1 MKLLPKEGK
10 KKKEKNKNV
19 KAEKRRFPL
28 NSYNSLTGSSG
39 SSRYPR
45 LAGGCPAPPCLCTR
59 LSERRFALKSQE
71 FKARNTLGSL
81 CQLGH
86 PLGTAETQFPFFLR
100 FIICCRK
107 VAGGGGGFPHP
118 AAPWCWRGPSQARSI
133 LRRRVAGQEQA
144 GCTGPRSSH
153 SPSLGTRS
161 AWKYA
166 ARAWQHPGA
175 ISGGHPGQGRWG
187 KAAWGCPRGQQKCRR
202 AVVSHGGDWGLPWIQ
217 PPASSGRH
225 HPSLPAA

>member
-107 VAGGGGGFPHP
+107 VAGGGGGSHTLRPLGAGGGP
-118 AAPWCWRGPSQARSI
+118 AKPGLFLGGGWPGRSRQGARGRVPRIPLLWGQGAPGNMQPELGSIQGPSAGATPGRGDGGRQRGGVPGDS
-133 LRRRVAGQEQA
+133 RNVAG
-144 GCTGPRSSH
+144 
-153 SPSLGTRS
+153 L
-161 AWKYA
+161 W
-166 ARAWQHPGA
+166 
-175 ISGGHPGQGRWG
+175 
-187 KAAWGCPRGQQKCRR
+187 
-202 AVVSHGGDWGLPWIQ
+202 
-217 PPASSGRH
+217 
-225 HPSLPAA
+225 